1 MARRE
6 LYDTDSL
13 AEEPATLEQLAELR
27 SDINQAL
34 QQISAQVSSRPNP
47 TPRAVSASESPM
59 MAQLFA
65 LQAEM
70 REQARAE
77 NERLRA
83 EIRELQIKEDPIDEI
98 DRAQR
103 LVQLLPQEKDETKEM
118 IMGALGMLAEVMTRD
133 TETNEEPAPPA
144 SAGNAGHVQ
153 GEHHGPEEPS
163 HPEEDPSDGRPI
175 VTDLGVVLVAD

>member
-6 LYDTDSL
+6 LYDADDMATEPASL
-13 AEEPATLEQLAELR
+13 AQLAELR
-27 SDINQAL
+27 RDINQAL
-34 QQISAQVSSRPNP
+34 QQISSQLAARPNP
-47 TPRAVSASESPM
+47 SPRSSAGEASMQS
-59 MAQLFA
+59 QLFA

-70 REQARAE
+70 REQARSE

-83 EIRELQIKEDPIDEI
+83 EIRELQVKEDPIDEI
-98 DRAQR
+98 ERAQR
-103 LVQLLPQEKDETKEM
+103 LVEILPQEKDETKEM

-153 GEHHGPEEPS
+153 GEHNGPEEPS